1 MPLDKAKLG
10 VRYTCFECGAKF
22 YDLNRPEPM
31 CPACNADQREDPN
44 PDPIEEML
52 RSLSKRRRRK
62 KKPVEEEVAKPAA
75 AEPSSKD
82 EAVAAEGDSDG
93 KAKAKAKAKAKPEE

>member
-62 KKPVEEEVAKPAA
+62 KKPVEEAPAPKPEPAK
-75 AEPSSKD
+75 
-82 EAVAAEGDSDG
+82 EASAEGD
-93 KAKAKAKAKAKPEE
+93 KADE

>member
-62 KKPVEEEVAKPAA
+62 KKPVEEEVVTPAVVDSPPEAEAADADAEAKP
-75 AEPSSKD
+75 
-82 EAVAAEGDSDG
+82 
-93 KAKAKAKAKAKPEE
+93 KAKAEPEE

>member
-1 MPLDKAKLG
+1 MPIDKAKLG
-10 VRYTCFECGAKF
+10 IRYTCFQCAAKF

-31 CPACNADQREDPN
+31 CPSCGADQREDPN

-62 KKPVEEEVAKPAA
+62 KKKVEATSEPESDASFFPDFGGDGDKKDGDKKDAA
-75 AEPSSKD
+75 TKD
-82 EAVAAEGDSDG
+82 ETKG
-93 KAKAKAKAKAKPEE
+93 